1 MKKIISLI
9 VIFIF
14 AVGVLFAAQ
23 SYSPK
28 SKAVRNNRCPRHY
41 VKKRVGQS
49 RRVRCYQR
57 CRPGY
62 RFKVKSRY
70 TRSGGVVSFASC
82 VR

>member
-1 MKKIISLI
+1 MKKLLTLTG
-9 VIFIF
+9 IFLF
-14 AVGVLFAAQ
+14 SVGVLLAAQ

-28 SKAVRNNRCPRHY
+28 SKVVRNNRCPRHY
-41 VKKRVGQS
+41 VKKRVG

-62 RFKVKSRY
+62 RFKVKGRY
-70 TRSGGVVSFASC
+70 TRSGGVVSYASC